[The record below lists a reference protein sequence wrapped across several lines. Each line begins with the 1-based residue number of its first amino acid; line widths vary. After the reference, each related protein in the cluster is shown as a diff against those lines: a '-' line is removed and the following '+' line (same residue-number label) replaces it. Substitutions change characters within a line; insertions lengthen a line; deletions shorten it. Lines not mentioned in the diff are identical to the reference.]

1 MKPLLHASTP
11 LRLAPLGLLAA
22 LLTAAPA
29 AQAQRGIHTPVT
41 PAQRATAQQV
51 AQAGVPLSELAP
63 DAPDEYTVRRGDTL
77 WGISGKFL
85 RSPWRWPDLWGMNL
99 QDIRNPHLIYPGQQ
113 LYLERN
119 GDRARL
125 RVRRTADGEAGSTV
139 RVSPRNRIEMLDANP
154 LPTLQTHLIEPFL
167 SEPLVVDQLE
177 TFERAPRLVA
187 LRNQDRVLVVKGD
200 RAYALG
206 SDDAPLVKG
215 AGHPDDYRVFRTAKP
230 LKDPVTGEIL
240 GYEGQYVGQV
250 KLARSQSQSDEQA
263 DPGYVPPY
271 QPLSGDLNTVP
282 DAVRDQK
289 PRHVPIPATVDVV
302 GSKEEM
308 RAGDRLLPEPP
319 QQYRNYVPRAPA
331 QPVDARVVSVY
342 GNAVRFAG
350 NNQIVAINKG
360 ERDGMASGDVLALL
374 STGPRL
380 IDKTNGR
387 REAIQLPDERNG
399 VGMVFR
405 TFDRVSYVLVME
417 VSTPVQVGDKLAN
430 PR

>member
-1 MKPLLHASTP
+1 MKPLFHTSTG
-11 LRLAPLGLLAA
+11 LRLAPLGAMVA
-22 LLTAAPA
+22 LLSAAPL
-29 AQAQRGIHTPVT
+29 AQAQHGIHSPVT
-41 PAQRATAQQV
+41 PAQRATAQQA
-51 AQAGVPLSELAP
+51 AQAGVPLSALKP

-85 RSPWRWPDLWGMNL
+85 RSAWRWPELWGMNL

-113 LYLERN
+113 LVLERN

-125 RVRRTADGEAGSTV
+125 RARQASDGQSGATV
-139 RVSPRNRIEMLDANP
+139 RVSPRNRAEMLDANP
-154 LPTLQTHLIEPFL
+154 LPTLQAHLIEPFL

-206 SDDAPLVKG
+206 PDEAPLVKG
-215 AGHPDDYRVFRTAKP
+215 AGHPDEYRVFRTAKP
-230 LKDPVTGEIL
+230 LKDPVSGEIL
-240 GYEGQYVGQV
+240 GYEGQYVGRV
-250 KLARSQSQSDEQA
+250 NMARSQSVSDEVV
-263 DPGYVPPY
+263 DPGYTPPFR
-271 QPLSGDLNTVP
+271 PLSGDLNAVP
-282 DAVRDQK
+282 DEVLEQK
-289 PRHVPIPATVDVV
+289 PRHIPIPATVDVV

-319 QQYRNYVPRAPA
+319 RQYRNYVPHAPA

-342 GNAVRFAG
+342 GDAVRFAG
-350 NNQIVAINKG
+350 NNQVVAINKG
-360 ERDGMASGDVLALL
+360 ERDGMQSGAVLALL
-374 STGPRL
+374 STGPRV
-380 IDKTNGR
+380 IDKTNAR
-387 REAIQLPDERNG
+387 REPMQLPDERNG
-399 VGMVFR
+399 LGMVFR

-417 VSTPVQVGDKLAN
+417 VTGPVQVGDKLTN